1 MKCKHVLEWHMFS
14 GDFQMSETR
23 RIVRQTPTLSMVV
36 DQSHTALFLLQDCP
50 WLPYV
55 LAFSVTT
62 LLSTEN
68 DTHQETHS
76 SPCRYSTS
84 KSRKCHYTCQI
95 LSLHIMPTISFLSL
109 SAISDKVSFSIPSPC
124 PTSEDIMVF
133 LELSKKNFLIKVKKK
148 ALKIRSV
155 EENKQFIIYVQT
167 IFWLLSTLK
176 K

>member
-1 MKCKHVLEWHMFS
+1 
-14 GDFQMSETR
+14 
-23 RIVRQTPTLSMVV
+23 
-36 DQSHTALFLLQDCP
+36 
-50 WLPYV
+50 
-55 LAFSVTT
+55 
-62 LLSTEN
+62 
-68 DTHQETHS
+68 
-76 SPCRYSTS
+76 
-84 KSRKCHYTCQI
+84 
-95 LSLHIMPTISFLSL
+95 MPTISFLSL
-109 SAISDKVSFSIPSPC
+109 SAISDKVSFSIPSPF